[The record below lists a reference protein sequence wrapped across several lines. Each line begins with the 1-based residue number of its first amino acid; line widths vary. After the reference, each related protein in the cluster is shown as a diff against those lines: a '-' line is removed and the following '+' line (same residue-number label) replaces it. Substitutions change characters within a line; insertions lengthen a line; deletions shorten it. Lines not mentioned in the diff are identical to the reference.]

1 MRNTEN
7 KIAMNELEKEILNE
21 IANSYPDLKNNLIKH
36 YSELRVKN
44 REYTGIG
51 IYVNFEYEIAELSPI
66 DKNHLTGKAEL
77 LIPTLEFPVTYEIAI
92 TNGKID
98 FMELVS
104 NDGDW
109 NGGSDGFKLN

>member
-1 MRNTEN
+1 
-7 KIAMNELEKEILNE
+7 MNELEKEILNE
-21 IANSYPDLKNNLIKH
+21 IVNSHPDLKNNLIKH
-36 YSELRVKN
+36 YSELRVKK

-51 IYVNFEYEIAELSPI
+51 IYVNFEYGNAELSPI
-66 DKNHLTGKAEL
+66 DKKHLTGKAEL

-104 NDGDW
+104 NEGEW
-109 NGGSDGFKLN
+109 NGKSDGFQLK